1 MDRKK
6 DRGDDG
12 QARAKSGLRTFEIVW
27 DTISCLCLMLAG
39 SAFQPRDA
47 LTLLLEAGFV
57 DLAVTLVCLH
67 APVRPVPSLAAVL
80 AVARPHH
87 AARRAQVD
95 PALDLEPVFTRLT
108 DKCVRLT
115 VDRAEDASWLRLNDP
130 RACWR
135 VGSFEQR
142 GVS

>member
-87 AARRAQVD
+87 AARRAALRIA
-95 PALDLEPVFTRLT
+95 PAAPTGRFTSPGRAVRKGPGHRPRTALT
-108 DKCVRLT
+108 ART
-115 VDRAEDASWLRLNDP
+115 PSGYRIREEESP
-130 RACWR
+130 R
-135 VGSFEQR
+135 
-142 GVS
+142 